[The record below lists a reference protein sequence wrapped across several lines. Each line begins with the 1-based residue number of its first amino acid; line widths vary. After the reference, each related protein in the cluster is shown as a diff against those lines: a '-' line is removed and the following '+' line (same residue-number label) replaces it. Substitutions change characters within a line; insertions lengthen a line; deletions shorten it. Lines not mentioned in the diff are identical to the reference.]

1 MVSRVW
7 SQRWMLQW
15 WMASE
20 PTARPTPWMIS
31 PSPTVRTTIPNP
43 SLGLIAPPSVVS
55 DCPVVLWDV
64 MPNPC
69 PACPVHR
76 VAQLSSPER
85 RGKTYIQSGT
95 YPFGRMVYAGTT
107 ARSSSRTGDVAGAG
121 GGGGRADQPDA
132 SRTADQLRLRPGR
145 NRHRRPV
152 RRPAGQPARVLP
164 FIRLVLRRSGV
175 VLEPERGPQVPGGQL
190 PASLALCGRRAQH
203 LPLCVRGRG

>member
-1 MVSRVW
+1 
-7 SQRWMLQW
+7 
-15 WMASE
+15 MARE

-95 YPFGRMVYAGTT
+95 YPFGRMAYAGTT
-107 ARSSSRTGDVAGAG
+107 ARSSSRTGNVAGLG
-121 GGGGRADQPDA
+121 GGGGGANQPDA
-132 SRTADQLRLRPGR
+132 SRTSDQLRLRPGR
-145 NRHRRPV
+145 NRHWRPV
-152 RRPAGQPARVLP
+152 RRAAGQPARVLP
-164 FIRLVLRRSGV
+164 FIRLVLRRSGL
-175 VLEPERGPQVPGGQL
+175 VLESECGSQVSGRQL
-190 PASLALCGRRAQH
+190 ATALALRWWRAQH